1 MNMLALKDGN
11 KIDWYSNDSAFF
23 QAEMCYVARDYSA
36 ELETFSCSG
45 ENRARFDL
53 PDGQH
58 VLLSDERFK
67 VPECIFK
74 PSLEGL
80 DCLGIPDL
88 ICSSVDKCDLD
99 YRPIFYENIVVSG
112 GSTMFP
118 GLIERLDLE
127 LTRRLARRQDVKIH
141 IDALASRQYSVWAGG
156 SLLASLDNLKGF
168 WLTKKEYEDAGPE
181 GVSYKF
187 F

>member
-45 ENRARFDL
+45 ENKARFDL

-112 GSTMFP
+112 GSTRIDRTF
-118 GLIERLDLE
+118 GLRIDTTTRKEARCEDTYRCIGLEAVQRLGW
-127 LTRRLARRQDVKIH
+127 RF
-141 IDALASRQYSVWAGG
+141 
-156 SLLASLDNLKGF
+156 SLGLFG
-168 WLTKKEYEDAGPE
+168 
-181 GVSYKF
+181 
-187 F
+187 